1 MSNILVTGG
10 YGFIGSNWVNN
21 NYKDNNIM
29 IIDNLS
35 VGSNPRNIT
44 AISEDIDGIDIDIC
58 ELKAE
63 NLPANGFTPEYIVH
77 FAAESHVDRSIS
89 DPLGFVQTNVM
100 GTANMLEIARHF
112 NCRFLHVST
121 DEVFGHLGI
130 DDDPFTE
137 TTPYAPRSPYSA
149 SKASSDHL
157 VRAYHE
163 TYGLDVC
170 ISNCCN
176 NFGSSQYEE
185 KFIPKIIKNCF
196 EKKPIPIYGKGENIR
211 EWIPVEKHNEA
222 LSLIME
228 KGKPGE
234 TYCIGSNVEKTNMQ
248 IVNIIC
254 EHINETYHLPY
265 DCFDLITYVEDRKG
279 HDLRYAISSEKLR
292 TELEWSCDID
302 FEEEL
307 KSVVDQSFINKYKN
321 FGERQNEIQSK
332 DNNRKM
338 RKEAQ

>member
-77 FAAESHVDRSIS
+77 FAAESHVDRSITN
-89 DPLGFVQTNVM
+89 PLGFVQTNVM

-163 TYGLDVC
+163 TYGLDVV
-170 ISNCCN
+170 ITNCCN
-176 NFGSSQYEE
+176 NMGPHQFPEKLIPVIIQKAMNEE
-185 KFIPKIIKNCF
+185 
-196 EKKPIPIYGKGENIR
+196 PIPVYGKGDNVR
-211 EWIPVEKHNEA
+211 EWIFVEDHNDA
-222 LSLIME
+222 ITNVLAN
-228 KGKPGE
+228 GVPGE
-234 TYCIGSNVEKTNMQ
+234 TYCIGSDVEMKN
-248 IVNIIC
+248 IDLVNLIC
-254 EHINETYHLPY
+254 EKLDHDLPRNEGSYK
-265 DCFDLITYVEDRKG
+265 DLITFVEDRMG
-279 HDLRYAISSEKLR
+279 HDMRYAINSSKIR
-292 TELEWSCDID
+292 TELGWEP
-302 FEEEL
+302 
-307 KSVVDQSFINKYKN
+307 KHSFDEGIEKTVQWYIKE
-321 FGERQNEIQSK
+321 FSK
-332 DNNRKM
+332 
-338 RKEAQ
+338 